1 MMVVALE
8 LLCLSWPCTFS
19 SKFQFCT
26 STTILKIGIHFFPNR
41 CPTIWYLSYYFHLY
55 FRTEICKPCKSIQSS
70 FLLARAL
77 ARVRTPSCARAF
89 ERAPIRPE
97 VVKPEAS
104 RSRPDLLH
112 SHLGHY
118 PRNGFDCRISQRQQ
132 QQQKSVGIKL
142 FCIFWRQRTKISA
155 RFSELP
161 ESTLPKS
168 YQKIK
173 LS

>member
-1 MMVVALE
+1 M
-8 LLCLSWPCTFS
+8 
-19 SKFQFCT
+19 
-26 STTILKIGIHFFPNR
+26 
-41 CPTIWYLSYYFHLY
+41 
-55 FRTEICKPCKSIQSS
+55 
-70 FLLARAL
+70 
-77 ARVRTPSCARAF
+77 CARAF
-89 ERAPIRPE
+89 ERSPIRPE

-161 ESTLPKS
+161 ESTLSKS
-168 YQKIK
+168 YQKIQTVIK
-173 LS
+173 SAIFAPKNRVGKFIFKFLATLKSQQCRMSHQKG

>member
-1 MMVVALE
+1 MFLIWKKLIVLVGFELMMVVALE

-77 ARVRTPSCARAF
+77 ARVRTPSCARA
-89 ERAPIRPE
+89 
-97 VVKPEAS
+97 
-104 RSRPDLLH
+104 RS
-112 SHLGHY
+112 
-118 PRNGFDCRISQRQQ
+118 
-132 QQQKSVGIKL
+132 
-142 FCIFWRQRTKISA
+142 SA
-155 RFSELP
+155 RRSDR
-161 ESTLPKS
+161 KS
-168 YQKIK
+168 WNRKRVDPDRICYIHIWVITQEMVLIVGSHSSSNNNRKV
-173 LS
+173 LG